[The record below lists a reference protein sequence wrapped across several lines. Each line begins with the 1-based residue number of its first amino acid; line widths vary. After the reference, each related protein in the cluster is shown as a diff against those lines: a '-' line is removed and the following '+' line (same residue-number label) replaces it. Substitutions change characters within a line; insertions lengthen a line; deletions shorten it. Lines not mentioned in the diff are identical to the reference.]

1 MAGRRR
7 PPAGSR
13 NELPPLKIIRKILL
27 LQVAYYVCATAL
39 ILFTTLVYGA
49 PFSIDLIFGWDS
61 IRGDTT
67 IGWMLGLVWML
78 NCVISVIFLL
88 LFVSR
93 SKLVPDFALTLHF
106 LHLVATTLYSHSLP
120 SNLLWWGLEFSS
132 AAMMTFLG
140 MWACQHRELQPI
152 AFGGLGGGGQTGSSQ
167 QNVDDGQPESSS
179 GRGRG
184 RDRSAQNEYEMNDL
198 KGDRAV

>member
-1 MAGRRR
+1 M
-7 PPAGSR
+7 
-13 NELPPLKIIRKILL
+13 
-27 LQVAYYVCATAL
+27 C
-39 ILFTTLVYGA
+39 LFTDVTDRDIVAL
-49 PFSIDLIFGWDS
+49 S
-61 IRGDTT
+61 
-67 IGWMLGLVWML
+67 
-78 NCVISVIFLL
+78 SVIFLL

-106 LHLVATTLYSHSLP
+106 LHLIATVLYSHSVP
-120 SNLLWWGLEFSS
+120 ANLLWWGLQFAS

-152 AFGGLGGGGQTGSSQ
+152 AFGGLGGSSNTGSSSQ
-167 QNVDDGQPESSS
+167 AADDGQPESSF

-184 RDRSAQNEYEMNDL
+184 RDRSQADEYEMDSL